1 MKTIFSVIFM
11 GLCLVTTSV
20 VNAEG
25 KTKFTK
31 HFNESLFNITEKGEF
46 SIEILLDEKEYKIGK
61 NVIGIVIHNKHDE
74 DVEGAD
80 IQIALTNGKGQN
92 ITGSPAIKEKG
103 EGLYIVANLDL
114 KREGRLELKIKV
126 KNKNIADSAVFVFPD
141 VTKEKLPAGKY
152 TE

>member
-1 MKTIFSVIFM
+1 MKAISLVILM
-11 GLCLVTTSV
+11 GLCLLTTSV
-20 VNAEG
+20 ANGEG

-80 IQIALTNGKGQN
+80 IKITLLGEKGRD

-103 EGLYIVANLDL
+103 EGLYTVANLDL
-114 KREGRLELKIKV
+114 KREGRQELKIKV
-126 KNKNIADSAVFVFPD
+126 KNKNITDGAVFVFPD
-141 VTKEKLPAGKY
+141 VAKEKLPTGKY